1 VAKLVAA
8 IMQMHGNVTVR
19 TGDSSVRSAQPA
31 LSSYLARRT
40 VGDAE
45 VTMEPAAAQL
55 SADVPVPVDLARAFS
70 DYAKAARGTAIKNHT
85 KGDTFG
91 ESLAGARADV
101 YEKAADLVRQLPL
114 TAAADEMMN
123 RAKANHIRTPPL
135 INFDSAGVQYASA
148 RAWQFCAW
156 KIDPSLPEVA
166 PKWD

>member
-1 VAKLVAA
+1 
-8 IMQMHGNVTVR
+8 
-19 TGDSSVRSAQPA
+19 
-31 LSSYLARRT
+31 

-55 SADVPVPVDLARAFS
+55 SADVPVPVDLARMFS

-101 YEKAADLVRQLPL
+101 YEKAADLVRQLPV